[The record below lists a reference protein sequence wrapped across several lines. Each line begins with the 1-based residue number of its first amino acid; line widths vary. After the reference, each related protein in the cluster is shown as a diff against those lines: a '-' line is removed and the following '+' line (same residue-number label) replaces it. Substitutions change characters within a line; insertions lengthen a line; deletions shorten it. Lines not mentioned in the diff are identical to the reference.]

1 VADQE
6 RPSECPT
13 CGSREPL
20 IDYLQVKDGRVP
32 HPRAQVAEDWRC
44 PDPFHSASPEPV
56 PEQER
61 CRDPVEHLC
70 WYETIREPELEARI
84 SELAGEV
91 ERIAT
96 EAEKNRHSSAY
107 VAKQLRSALA
117 EGSRDG

>member
-13 CGSREPL
+13 CGSDDPKLCGWLWSSRE
-20 IDYLQVKDGRVP
+20 GEER
-32 HPRAQVAEDWRC
+32 HEWAGGSCC